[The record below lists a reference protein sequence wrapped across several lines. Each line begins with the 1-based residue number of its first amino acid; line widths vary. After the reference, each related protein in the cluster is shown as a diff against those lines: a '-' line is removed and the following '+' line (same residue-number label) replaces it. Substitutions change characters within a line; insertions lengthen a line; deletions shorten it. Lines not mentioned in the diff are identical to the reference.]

1 MGRSRNLKTLDAINP
16 EDEPGNKLQLWL
28 EMKLPER
35 CFDQTPVRKETRQRS
50 RFGAQSA
57 SVAPAHTE
65 DKRRPQT
72 SERRRSVAR
81 GGSLHRARAA
91 AQHGPGRTSAGTRPG
106 HGSQARL
113 HSWFSAS
120 KRLPARQRCDVR
132 SAAESLPSQA
142 PVRNAVI
149 GIFCAFTQRV
159 MVQLGSLPRTRL
171 GAERR
176 VSRHEAAFQNA
187 IPGSVR
193 GRAKTTTGTSKNSVS
208 EKTKSCEEKR
218 RAKTRVRRPLYGS
231 LRQPF
236 PQAAQI
242 RPLGVQR
249 AAALELRTPHPGS
262 PRALCVLGSGYVCTM
277 WSFCIQL
284 TT

>member
-1 MGRSRNLKTLDAINP
+1 MGRSRNLKTRDAINP

-72 SERRRSVAR
+72 SERR
-81 GGSLHRARAA
+81 
-91 AQHGPGRTSAGTRPG
+91 PGRTSAGTRPG

-159 MVQLGSLPRTRL
+159 MVQLGSLPRTRF

-193 GRAKTTTGTSKNSVS
+193 GRAKTTTRTSN
-208 EKTKSCEEKR
+208 T
-218 RAKTRVRRPLYGS
+218 
-231 LRQPF
+231 
-236 PQAAQI
+236 
-242 RPLGVQR
+242 
-249 AAALELRTPHPGS
+249 
-262 PRALCVLGSGYVCTM
+262 
-277 WSFCIQL
+277 
-284 TT
+284 